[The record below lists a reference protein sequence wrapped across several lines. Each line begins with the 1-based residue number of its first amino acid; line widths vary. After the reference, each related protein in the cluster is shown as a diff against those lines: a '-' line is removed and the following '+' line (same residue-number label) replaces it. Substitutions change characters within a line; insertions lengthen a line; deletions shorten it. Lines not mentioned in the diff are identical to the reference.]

1 MPRPRPASSLSGHL
15 PALDGL
21 RGLAI
26 LLVLTEH
33 FVRLQPTTL
42 VERLV
47 SRGAAVGWVGVDL
60 FFALS
65 GFLITGILLEAK
77 GGERFFRN
85 FYMRR
90 AFRIFPLYY
99 GYLLLV
105 FFGLPHLGVLPASET
120 RDLLHTQ
127 GWYWS
132 YLSNVLI
139 ARAGSWAA
147 TPLET
152 LHFWSLAVEEQ
163 FYLVWPLVVWLL
175 PRRRLKTVCLGAL
188 LGSLAIRMTLR
199 ALGEPGAVLYV
210 LTPTHLDPLAAG
222 AWLALVAREPGGLE
236 WVKVRV
242 GPALALGLAGIAAI
256 MVTAHGPVVDAP
268 AMQSVGYPLL
278 ALTCAA
284 LLGGAL
290 TGPVGSPLG
299 RLWRSKALG
308 FFGRLS
314 YGLYVLHPLLLVLVV
329 GWGFDV
335 PWFAERAGS
344 QLLGQAVFAGLMTAL
359 AMGVAL
365 LSWHAW
371 EQPFLRLKSRF
382 PMRGPRKDGK
392 DGKGGKVRGA
402 VIPRSASDEGSWPLS
417 PTVAAEFRS
426 GREDPSLRSG

>member
-1 MPRPRPASSLSGHL
+1 MPSSRSAPRLYGHL

-33 FVRLQPTTL
+33 FVRLQPTTV

-85 FYMRR
+85 FYLRR

-99 GYLLLV
+99 GCLVLV
-105 FFGLPHLGVLPASET
+105 FVVLPHLGVLGADQT
-120 RDLLHTQ
+120 RNLLHTQ
-127 GWYWS
+127 GWFWS
-132 YLSNVLI
+132 YLSNVMI
-139 ARAGSWAA
+139 ARAGSLSAS
-147 TPLET
+147 PME
-152 LHFWSLAVEEQ
+152 HFWSLAVEEQ
-163 FYLVWPLVVWLL
+163 FYLVWPLIVWLL
-175 PRRRLKTVCLGAL
+175 PRRRLKTLCLGAL

-199 ALGEPGAVLYV
+199 ALGAPGAVLYV

-236 WVKVRV
+236 WIKSRAR
-242 GPALALGLAGIAAI
+242 PALALGLAGIAAI
-256 MVTAHGPVVDAP
+256 MVTAHGPVVQTL
-268 AMQSVGYPLL
+268 AMQSAGYPLL

-290 TGPVGSPLG
+290 TGPEGSPLG
-299 RLWRSKALG
+299 RLWRSRVLG
-308 FFGRLS
+308 FFGRFS
-314 YGLYVLHPLLLVLVV
+314 YGLYVLHPLLLVAMAW
-329 GWGFDV
+329 WGFDV
-335 PWFAERAGS
+335 PWFARRAGS
-344 QLLGQAVFAGLMTAL
+344 QLLGQAIFAGLMTAL
-359 AMGVAL
+359 AVGMAL
-365 LSWHAW
+365 VSWHAW

-382 PMRGPRKDGK
+382 PMPRKGGRGGKDGK
-392 DGKGGKVRGA
+392 DGKDGKVFA
-402 VIPRSASDEGSWPLS
+402 VRSD
-417 PTVAAEFRS
+417 AELVESR
-426 GREDPSLRSG
+426 

>member
-1 MPRPRPASSLSGHL
+1 LPSSRVASRLSGHL

-26 LLVLTEH
+26 LLVLVEH
-33 FVRLQPTTL
+33 FVRFQPATL

-85 FYMRR
+85 FYLRR

-99 GYLLLV
+99 GCLLLV
-105 FFGLPHLGVLPASET
+105 FVGLPHLGVLGADET

-127 GWYWS
+127 GWFWS
-132 YLSNVLI
+132 YLSNVMI
-139 ARAGSWAA
+139 ARAGSLSAS
-147 TPLET
+147 PME
-152 LHFWSLAVEEQ
+152 HFWSLAVEEQ
-163 FYLVWPLVVWLL
+163 FYLVWPLIVWLL
-175 PRRRLKTVCLGAL
+175 PRRRLKVLCLGAM

-222 AWLALVAREPGGLE
+222 AWLAVLAREPGGLA
-236 WVKVRV
+236 WVKARVR
-242 GPALALGLAGIAAI
+242 PAIALGVAGIAAI
-256 MVTAHGPVVDAP
+256 VLTARGRVVETL

-284 LLGGAL
+284 LLAVAL
-290 TGPVGSPLG
+290 TGPEGSPLG
-299 RLWRSKALG
+299 RLWRSRVLG
-308 FFGRLS
+308 FFGRFS

-329 GWGFDV
+329 RWGFDV
-335 PWFAERAGS
+335 PWFAQRAGS
-344 QLLGQAVFAGLMTAL
+344 QLVGQAVFAGLMTVLSA
-359 AMGVAL
+359 GVAL
-365 LSWHAW
+365 ASWHAW
-371 EQPFLRLKSRF
+371 EQPFLRFKSRF
-382 PMRGPRKDGK
+382 PMRGPSPLLLPPDPERAGW
-392 DGKGGKVRGA
+392 R
-402 VIPRSASDEGSWPLS
+402 PEPEMSTGSTAP
-417 PTVAAEFRS
+417 
-426 GREDPSLRSG
+426 